1 MSIIAYNESLWII
14 IDTRATLLAGRM
26 KFDIRNIS
34 GSLRFESDEGQVGLR
49 DKGVV
54 EM

>member
-1 MSIIAYNESLWII
+1 M
-14 IDTRATLLAGRM
+14 LAGRM

-49 DKGVV
+49 DKGALRDKWRVRIKGIV